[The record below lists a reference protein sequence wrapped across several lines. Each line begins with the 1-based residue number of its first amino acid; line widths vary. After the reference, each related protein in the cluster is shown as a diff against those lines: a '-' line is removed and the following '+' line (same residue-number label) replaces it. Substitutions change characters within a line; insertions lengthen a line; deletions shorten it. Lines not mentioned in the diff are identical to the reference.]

1 MGAETPRYETSEQR
15 QQRVTQEVGQVM
27 TEAAGIILMN
37 LVMPNGKMLKD
48 STFAECADIGG
59 WYAKIASRVAPEE
72 VVGNVL
78 SEEQLR
84 KIL

>member
-37 LVMPNGKMLKD
+37 LVMPNGKML
-48 STFAECADIGG
+48 
-59 WYAKIASRVAPEE
+59 
-72 VVGNVL
+72 
-78 SEEQLR
+78 
-84 KIL
+84 